1 VYFPGTSRAPPMQT
15 TLPSR
20 SLTRAG
26 SFFNIPDRSVNGP
39 NAMYVID
46 LSGSVRIKS
55 SATSMADRE
64 ETSN

>member
-1 VYFPGTSRAPPMQT
+1 MQT

-20 SLTRAG
+20 SLTKTG
-26 SFFNIPDRSVNGP
+26 SFFNISDRSVSGP

-46 LSGSVRIKS
+46 LSGSDRIKS

-64 ETSN
+64 EISN

>member
-1 VYFPGTSRAPPMQT
+1 MQT

-26 SFFNIPDRSVNGP
+26 SFFSIPDRSVSGP

-46 LSGSVRIKS
+46 LSGSDRIKP
-55 SATSMADRE
+55 SATSMADFE